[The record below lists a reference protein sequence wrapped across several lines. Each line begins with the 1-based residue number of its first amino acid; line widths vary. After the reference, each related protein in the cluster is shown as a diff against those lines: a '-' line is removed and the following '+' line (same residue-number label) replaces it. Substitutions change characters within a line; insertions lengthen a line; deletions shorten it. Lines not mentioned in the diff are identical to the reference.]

1 MPLPIIGSWLAVEDT
16 ITSYWCSRCGSSLKG
31 QAAAGAANLLHNS
44 CARAAVRLATVM
56 PRGDLAAKWVATN
69 SIISP
74 APTNKIFNSPM
85 SGKMRAAIFTAAAA
99 MLTEFSPTA
108 VLVRTSLAM
117 AKVF

>member
-1 MPLPIIGSWLAVEDT
+1 MDLHNIREDYSKQELSKADCANTPLPQFEKWLNEA
-16 ITSYWCSRCGSSLKG
+16 IHS
-31 QAAAGAANLLHNS
+31 AAKEPTAMS
-44 CARAAVRLATVM
+44 VATVM

-74 APTNKIFNSPM
+74 APTNKTFNSPM